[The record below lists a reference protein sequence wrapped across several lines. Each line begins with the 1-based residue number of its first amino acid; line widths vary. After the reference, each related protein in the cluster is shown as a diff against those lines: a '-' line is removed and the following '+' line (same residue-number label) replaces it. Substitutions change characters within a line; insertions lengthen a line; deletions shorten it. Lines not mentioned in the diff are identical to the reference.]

1 MGTLR
6 GRGHGHTGGGAM
18 STWGGVMSTQGVGV
32 NNDTYT
38 FVVGSMQQL

>member
-1 MGTLR
+1 MGTLG
-6 GRGHGHTGGGAM
+6 GRGHGHTG
-18 STWGGVMSTQGVGV
+18 GGVMSTQGVGV